1 MPPATGIR
9 STKRSSMPPPAVPD
23 DLIEEILLRFPPRK
37 SPSSSSAPPSSA
49 SVGSA
54 SSPIPASAAGFG
66 SSTARP
72 RCWGFFCTERGRWTS
87 RFVPTSSVPLP
98 HAIRGNWRAV
108 DARHSRVLISTSR
121 SSGNDLVVWDPVTGE
136 QHRLPK
142 LPEHMYPPQYLLGFY
157 WTAAVLCAAVEGGCD
172 HFDCHRSPFLVVFVC
187 TGPTGAFAYVYSSET
202 GEWSGPASAQLRS
215 ARVHLNVPSALV
227 GNALHFMSGKWGRT
241 KKILKYVLGTQ
252 EISPIHLPHKP
263 YNRRA
268 LMTMA
273 DGSLGFAAVDGSKL
287 CLWSMVSGTNASW
300 AQSHTIDLKTI
311 GTLPG
316 LVTIVCCMDGM
327 AAILMGIND
336 REFFVVDLKSRQIR
350 KIPKGRFA
358 YPVVLYMSFYTPGTD
373 LLSFGFANI
382 QN

>member
-1 MPPATGIR
+1 
-9 STKRSSMPPPAVPD
+9 
-23 DLIEEILLRFPPRK
+23 
-37 SPSSSSAPPSSA
+37 
-49 SVGSA
+49 
-54 SSPIPASAAGFG
+54 
-66 SSTARP
+66 
-72 RCWGFFCTERGRWTS
+72 
-87 RFVPTSSVPLP
+87 
-98 HAIRGNWRAV
+98 
-108 DARHSRVLISTSR
+108 
-121 SSGNDLVVWDPVTGE
+121 
-136 QHRLPK
+136 
-142 LPEHMYPPQYLLGFY
+142 MYPPQYLLGFY

-187 TGPTGAFAYVYSSET
+187 TGPTEAFAYVYSSET

-252 EISPIHLPHKP
+252 EISLIHLPHKP
-263 YNRRA
+263 YNRRE

-273 DGSLGFAAVDGSKL
+273 DGSLGFATVDGSKL

-316 LVTIVCCMDGM
+316 SLTIVCCMDGM

-336 REFFVVDLKSRQIR
+336 QEFFVVNLKSRQIR

-358 YPVVLYMSFYTPGTD
+358 YPVVPFMSFYTPGTN